1 MKTIKWNSILLSLVY
16 FGAGVI
22 LAFYPQL
29 VRNRICEVIGGLLI
43 LFGLVRILLYHFM
56 DVRQALFRNDL
67 VEGIVLLL
75 GGIMIVYQKTAFEPL
90 VPFILGIYLMVS
102 GFSKIQD
109 SVDAKRLGYPNHSV
123 FTVLALISIA
133 ASLVVLF
140 NLIKNEDTL
149 YLVVGIALIYSGIT
163 DFGSAIFIS
172 RVFQKYLEA
181 EKHKDEPQPE
191 PEPAPVYEEFK
202 EPASAE
208 NESGKI
214 VPEHVIV
221 PEETPVLTLDEPV
234 AEEPAETPSETAVEE
249 PAEPTAKETVPAEN
263 SSEEAPAYV
272 QPPEGAF
279 GTEPAE
285 KPAEEEKKGFF
296 DRFFG

>member
-1 MKTIKWNSILLSLVY
+1 MELIQTI
-16 FGAGVI
+16 VI
-22 LAFYPQL
+22 QMP
-29 VRNRICEVIGGLLI
+29 
-43 LFGLVRILLYHFM
+43 
-56 DVRQALFRNDL
+56 
-67 VEGIVLLL
+67 
-75 GGIMIVYQKTAFEPL
+75 
-90 VPFILGIYLMVS
+90 MVVQI
-102 GFSKIQD
+102 K
-109 SVDAKRLGYPNHSV
+109 
-123 FTVLALISIA
+123 
-133 ASLVVLF
+133 VVLF

-221 PEETPVLTLDEPV
+221 PEETPVLTLDEPA

-249 PAEPTAKETVPAEN
+249 PAEPAAEETVPAEN